1 MTTGL
6 ARFTRKARAESRTR
20 FNALM
25 GLVFDPAG
33 LHASFERQ
41 DGRKASGVD
50 GIKKADYAVD
60 VEANIMGL
68 SRRLRRMGYRPQP
81 ARRAYVPKGDGRYR
95 PLGVP
100 CFEDRLVQDRM
111 RLILQA
117 IWEPEFRDCSY
128 GFRPGHSAHDAL
140 RQVAQVVTYGDTQ
153 WVVEADVKQFFE
165 RVNHDHLMCFLAHRI
180 TDPRFLRTLRRFLK
194 AGIMED
200 GAMSESEVGTPQG
213 GLVSPVL
220 SNIYLHYVL
229 DLWFEKRFAKTCRG
243 QAHLVRYADDFLA
256 CFQYQVDAE
265 RFLAALN
272 ERFAAFDLEV
282 EPTKTAMLRF
292 GSNATRSCRRDG
304 LCRPKTFSFLG
315 FTHFATRSRRGY
327 FAVGRRTERKRFSQK
342 LKVLNQRLRSL
353 RVQGG
358 KAMMTYVQ
366 RHLRG
371 HIQYYGVSGNTPQ
384 C

>member
-1 MTTGL
+1 
-6 ARFTRKARAESRTR
+6 
-20 FNALM
+20 
-25 GLVFDPAG
+25 
-33 LHASFERQ
+33 
-41 DGRKASGVD
+41 
-50 GIKKADYAVD
+50 
-60 VEANIMGL
+60 
-68 SRRLRRMGYRPQP
+68 
-81 ARRAYVPKGDGRYR
+81 
-95 PLGVP
+95 
-100 CFEDRLVQDRM
+100 
-111 RLILQA
+111 
-117 IWEPEFRDCSY
+117 
-128 GFRPGHSAHDAL
+128 
-140 RQVAQVVTYGDTQ
+140 
-153 WVVEADVKQFFE
+153 
-165 RVNHDHLMCFLAHRI
+165 
-180 TDPRFLRTLRRFLK
+180 
-194 AGIMED
+194 MED

-384 C
+384 VRNYVLKACYLLWKWLNRRSQRRVILWWCFARLIPTLMPQPRVVHTLHPVPPWRTQTGSRMV